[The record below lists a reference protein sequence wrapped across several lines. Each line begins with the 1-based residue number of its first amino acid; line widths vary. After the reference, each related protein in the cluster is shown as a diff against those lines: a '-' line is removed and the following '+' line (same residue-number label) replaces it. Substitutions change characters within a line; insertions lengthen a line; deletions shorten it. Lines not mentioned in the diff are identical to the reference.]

1 MSCGKADG
9 KHILESPEQ
18 AQLCQAPGE
27 EPELAGG
34 QGVFR
39 SQEAP
44 HQPRGEAPPATAQGA
59 GANQIAPV
67 VALRYHCPVEVVMLP
82 ASPHNPA
89 SPVSIIRTLESS

>member
-1 MSCGKADG
+1 MGSTFSKAQNRLSSA
-9 KHILESPEQ
+9 KHLEKSLSWPEVKGS
-18 AQLCQAPGE
+18 LEVRKLPISH
-27 EPELAGG
+27 
-34 QGVFR
+34 V
-39 SQEAP
+39 
-44 HQPRGEAPPATAQGA
+44 GEAPRATAQGA